1 MDTKGNLWAT
11 FGSGTEHVVF
21 VAHMDEVGF
30 QVVSIGADGRLLV
43 QPRGGFYPSL
53 WEAQAGLVHTA
64 HEAVPVVFEPRRDW
78 YTVAQRT
85 PPGQLTGFIGA
96 TSRQAAEALGVQIG
110 QTVTMPKR
118 MLRLGRHRVLARS
131 LDDRIG
137 CTALLLALRHLN
149 STTVQRR
156 LTFAWVVEEEIGL
169 VGSRALATTLPDVT
183 RVYAVDTF
191 VSSDAPL
198 ESQRLAFAPLGQ
210 GAVLR
215 AMDSGTVVPR
225 PVIDAVLALA
235 RSHGI
240 PLQYGMTAGWNDGA
254 SFAANGVVNV
264 PLSWPGRY
272 SHSPVEVADLRG
284 IEALVQLIVALAT
297 Q

>member
-1 MDTKGNLWAT
+1 
-11 FGSGTEHVVF
+11 
-21 VAHMDEVGF
+21 MDEVGF

-64 HEAVPVVFEPRRDW
+64 REAVPAVFEPRRDW
-78 YTVAQRT
+78 YTAAQRT
-85 PPGQLTGFIGA
+85 PPEPLTVFIGA
-96 TSRQAAEALGVQIG
+96 TSPQAAEALGVQIG
-110 QTVTMPKR
+110 QTVTMLKHL
-118 MLRLGRHRVLARS
+118 LRLGRHRVLARS

-137 CTALLLALRHLN
+137 CTALLLALRHLDSN
-149 STTVQRR
+149 IVQRR

-169 VGSRALATTLPDVT
+169 VGSRALAATLPDVT

-215 AMDSGTVVPR
+215 ALDSGTVARYPT
-225 PVIDAVLALA
+225 PVW
-235 RSHGI
+235 H
-240 PLQYGMTAGWNDGA
+240 DGRVERRC
-254 SFAANGVVNV
+254 VVC
-264 PLSWPGRY
+264 SQRR
-272 SHSPVEVADLRG
+272 AQCA
-284 IEALVQLIVALAT
+284 ALVAWALLPFANRGGGSARHRSAGATHRHPRYAVAGHYGPWPTSSAARRAADDGCYI
-297 Q
+297 

>member
-1 MDTKGNLWAT
+1 MDTKGNLWVT
-11 FGSGTEHVVF
+11 LGSGTEHVVF

-64 HEAVPVVFEPRRDW
+64 REAVPAVFEPRRDW
-78 YTVAQRT
+78 YTAAQRT
-85 PPGQLTGFIGA
+85 PPGQLTVFIGA

-137 CTALLLALRHLN
+137 CAALLLALRHLD

-169 VGSRALATTLPDVT
+169 VGSRALAATLPDVT
-183 RVYAVDTF
+183 RVYAIDTF

-272 SHSPVEVADLRG
+272 SHSPVEVADLRD
-284 IEALVQLIVALAT
+284 IEALVQLIVTLAA